1 MEAAVPS
8 SDDIRTALVARAEA
22 FAKANSM
29 SLSTIGLKAVN
40 DTKFL
45 IRVRDGLGF
54 NINTY
59 QRVIDWLDEQER
71 SQSEDAA

>member
-8 SDDIRTALVARAEA
+8 SDDIRAALVARAEA
-22 FAKANSM
+22 YAEANKT

-59 QRVIDWLDEQER
+59 QRVVDWLDEQER
-71 SQSEDAA
+71 AQESAA